1 MLRRALVLVALIALF
16 CGSFVAGQRVE
27 FDESPVLFW
36 LRVSSQA
43 KQPVTMG
50 VESLPVEDLAFNSLL
65 RPVNTTLIRRSEPTA
80 STIPDTGEDLY
91 TADQYKRL
99 QAELDHQLLSVH
111 QLRERTAQLEWE
123 TLVLESDLLAREV
136 ELAEAKAALSDRDD
150 NKATVYNITNIPVGS
165 YVVSEPPVSV
175 EVAPP
180 VVPAD
185 SEDVKT
191 EMQRP
196 AFFGP
201 APDRYENLINPG
213 LAETPHQD
221 QVNSREFR

>member
-1 MLRRALVLVALIALF
+1 MLRRAIVLVASIALLVG
-16 CGSFVAGQRVE
+16 CFVAGQRLQFGE
-27 FDESPVLFW
+27 DTVLSL
-36 LRVSSQA
+36 LRVTGRTKVPA
-43 KQPVTMG
+43 TIG
-50 VESLPVEDLAFNSLL
+50 VVSIPTDDLAFNSLL

-80 STIPDTGEDLY
+80 STIPDTGKDLY

-136 ELAEAKAALSDRDD
+136 ELAEARAALRDRDD
-150 NKATVYNITNIPVGS
+150 NKATVYNITNVPVGS

-175 EVAPP
+175 PVAPP

-185 SEDVKT
+185 SEDVKSET
-191 EMQRP
+191 QRP